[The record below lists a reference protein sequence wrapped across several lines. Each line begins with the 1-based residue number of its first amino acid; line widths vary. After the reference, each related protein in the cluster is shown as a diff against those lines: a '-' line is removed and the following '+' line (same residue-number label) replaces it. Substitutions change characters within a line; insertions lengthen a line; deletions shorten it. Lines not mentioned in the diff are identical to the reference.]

1 MAFKSSKISFHFIPQ
16 ALKKQELSFCSLNTR
31 ESHFGLFFLLKIGL
45 PNTFAR
51 LPPSRHSRL
60 ISNASSSEGASPTA
74 LLHYYCPS
82 PSPVT
87 LSIPVHYIRVLTA
100 FSPPEVIFC
109 SFSLMSIVC
118 LANQNVSSTEQEL
131 FLVSPLLEL
140 CQAHSR
146 HKINIS
152 CLNKNWL

>member
-1 MAFKSSKISFHFIPQ
+1 MAFQSSKIPFHFIPQ
-16 ALKKQELSFCSLNTR
+16 ALKKELSFCSLNTQ
-31 ESHFGLFFLLKIGL
+31 ESHLGLFFLLKIGL
-45 PNTFAR
+45 PGSFAR
-51 LPPSRHSRL
+51 LPPCHSRL
-60 ISNASSSEGASPTA
+60 ISNASSSEGSSPTA

-82 PSPVT
+82 PSSVT
-87 LSIPVHYIRVLTA
+87 LSIPLHYIRVRIA
-100 FSPPEVIFC
+100 FSPSQVILR

-118 LANQNVSSTEQEL
+118 LTNQNVSSTEQEL

-140 CQAHSR
+140 CRAHSR

>member
-1 MAFKSSKISFHFIPQ
+1 MAFQSSKIPFHFIPQ
-16 ALKKQELSFCSLNTR
+16 ALKKELSFCSLNTQ
-31 ESHFGLFFLLKIGL
+31 ESHLGLFFLLKIGL
-45 PNTFAR
+45 PGSFAR
-51 LPPSRHSRL
+51 LPPRHSRL
-60 ISNASSSEGASPTA
+60 ISNASSSEGSSPTA

-82 PSPVT
+82 PSSVT
-87 LSIPVHYIRVLTA
+87 LSIPLHYIRVRIA
-100 FSPPEVIFC
+100 FSPPQVILR

-118 LANQNVSSTEQEL
+118 LTNQNVSSTEQEL

-140 CQAHSR
+140 CRAHSR